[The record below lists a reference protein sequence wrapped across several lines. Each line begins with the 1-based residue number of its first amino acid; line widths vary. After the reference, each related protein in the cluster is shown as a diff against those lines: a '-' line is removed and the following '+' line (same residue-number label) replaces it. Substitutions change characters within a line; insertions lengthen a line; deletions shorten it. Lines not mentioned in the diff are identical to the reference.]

1 MGADAHLDLTLI
13 SAEGERQVR
22 ADIAK
27 LVIAGWTGRNVE
39 AMEAHIRE
47 LEELG
52 IARPKTTPIYYR
64 VAAALLTTDDE
75 IQVSG
80 TESSGEVESVFF
92 NLDGELWVGVG
103 SDHTDRKAET
113 INVSLSKQ
121 MCHKPVSASLWRFAD
136 VADHWEQ
143 LQLRSWAHIGG
154 DRQLYQEGP
163 VTTMRDPAELMEKY
177 GGLADNAAMFC
188 GTLAVEGGIR
198 PAEAFEIELED
209 PVLGRRLSHRYAVT
223 PLPVEG

>member
-1 MGADAHLDLTLI
+1 MGADAHLDLTLA
-13 SAEGERQVR
+13 SKDGVREVR
-22 ADIAK
+22 ADIGT

-64 VAAALLTTDDE
+64 VAAALLTTDGE

-80 TESSGEVESVFF
+80 GESSGEVEAVFF

-121 MCHKPVSASLWRFAD
+121 MCAKPVSGTLWRFAD
-136 VADHWEQ
+136 IRDHWDQ
-143 LQLRSWAHIGG
+143 LQLRSWAHLEGE
-154 DRQLYQEGP
+154 RQAYQTGP
-163 VTTMRDPAELMEKY
+163 VTTMRDPEELIENY

-198 PAEAFEIELED
+198 PADAFEIELED
-209 PVLGRRLSHRYAVT
+209 PVLGRTLSHRYAVT

>member
-1 MGADAHLDLTLI
+1 MAANAHLEFTLVAKDGDRQA
-13 SAEGERQVR
+13 SAAIEN
-22 ADIAK
+22 

-39 AMEAHIRE
+39 ALEAHIRE

-80 TESSGEVESVFF
+80 TASSGEVEAVLFK
-92 NLDGELWVGVG
+92 LDGELWVGVG
-103 SDHTDRKAET
+103 SDHTDRQAET

-121 MCHKPVSASLWRFAD
+121 MCHKPISGSLWRFAD
-136 VADHWEQ
+136 VAGHWEQ
-143 LQLRSWAHIGG
+143 LQLRSWAHIDGA
-154 DRQLYQEGP
+154 RQPYQDGP

-188 GTLAVEGGIR
+188 GTLTVEGGIR
-198 PAEAFEIELED
+198 PADAFEFELKD
-209 PVLGRRLSHRYAVT
+209 PVLGRTIRHHYAVT

>member
-1 MGADAHLDLTLI
+1 MAANAHLELTLVVKDGDRQA
-13 SAEGERQVR
+13 SAAIEN
-22 ADIAK
+22 
-27 LVIAGWTGRNVE
+27 LVVAGWTGRNVE

-80 TESSGEVESVFF
+80 TASSGEVEVIFF
-92 NLDGELWVGVG
+92 RLDGELWVGVG
-103 SDHTDRKAET
+103 SDHTDRQAET

-136 VADHWEQ
+136 VAGHWEQ
-143 LQLRSWAHIGG
+143 LQLRSWAHIDGV
-154 DRQLYQEGP
+154 RQLYQQGP

-177 GGLADNAAMFC
+177 GGLDDNAAMFC

-198 PAEAFEIELED
+198 PADAFEFELQD
-209 PVLGRRLSHRYAVT
+209 PVLGRTLRHRYAVT

>member
-1 MGADAHLDLTLI
+1 MTADAHLDLSLVSKDGARQASVVIGNLI
-13 SAEGERQVR
+13 V
-22 ADIAK
+22 
-27 LVIAGWTGRNVE
+27 AGWTGRNVE

-64 VAAALLTTDDE
+64 VAAAMLTTDVE

-80 TESSGEVESVFF
+80 TASSGEVEAVFYR
-92 NLDGELWVGVG
+92 LEGELWVGVG
-103 SDHTDRKAET
+103 SDHTDRQAET

-121 MCHKPVSASLWRFAD
+121 MCHKPVSATLWRFAD
-136 VADHWEQ
+136 VVDHWDQ
-143 LQLRSWAHIGG
+143 LQLRSWAHIDGE
-154 DRQLYQEGP
+154 RQAYQEGP

-198 PAEAFEIELED
+198 PADAFEFELED
-209 PVLGRRLSHRYAVT
+209 PVLGRTIRHQYAVT